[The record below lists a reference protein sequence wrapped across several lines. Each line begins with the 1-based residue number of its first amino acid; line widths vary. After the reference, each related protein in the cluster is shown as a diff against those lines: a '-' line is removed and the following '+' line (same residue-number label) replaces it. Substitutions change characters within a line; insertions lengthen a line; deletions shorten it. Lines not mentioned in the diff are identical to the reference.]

1 MAVAGLIV
9 KTIPEKLQTVHF
21 SIKHIK
27 EVSITRIMDQN
38 KLLAIIDCNMRGDGT
53 VITDQIRN
61 IDGVV
66 GINLA
71 YHHFEK

>member
-1 MAVAGLIV
+1 MAVTGVIV

-21 SIKHIK
+21 SIENIK
-27 EVSITRIMDQN
+27 EVSITRIMDQS
-38 KLLAIIDCNMRGDGT
+38 KVLAIIDCHMQGNGT
-53 VITDQIRN
+53 EITDQIKN